1 MHRVLLPS
9 AVRIVARIV
18 MRIVTLW
25 LGGSLLPT
33 ALAQEPPRTVP
44 EQSNHQRTSRPED
57 TAAFLQAC
65 QRLPHGNRVHVEVA
79 GTSEQG
85 RDLLLV
91 QLRLP
96 DAAPTPLRALV
107 IGDIHAGEVEG
118 KEALQQLV
126 REVALG
132 LHTELLAQCA
142 LWLLPIYNPDG
153 DAAQGPHRPG
163 QNGPDLVGKRENG
176 AGLDL
181 NRDFLKVEAAST
193 RTLLRLVGEVDPHL
207 FVDLHTTNGSYHGY
221 QLTFAPSLSPNV
233 DPTIARLSRALLDDA
248 RTSMR
253 EDHGYETFD
262 YGNFETRDWDGG
274 RALESPRGQRGWYS
288 YDHRARY
295 LVNGFALRNR
305 IGVLSEAYSYCDFAT
320 RIAATH
326 AFVLSLWRRLVE
338 RRAEVLRTTAA
349 ADEALVQGA
358 PTTFGFQTRFAPPEM
373 LPVLVGEVEEIAAT
387 ATGPMRRARKGI
399 AVPETM
405 PVCRA
410 FAAHDRRV
418 LPYAWAIAEPS
429 DDVLRRLRAHGVTFA
444 LLEMPLPVRAQRFA
458 VQQKQKP
465 KRPFQGHHELRLV
478 GHWTHVDDVTLPV
491 GAVLVSSRQP
501 RARVAATLLEPESE
515 DSLSTWNFFE
525 AATGEHFP
533 VLRVVRLP

>member
-1 MHRVLLPS
+1 MRRTFAPFATFALACLLPS
-9 AVRIVARIV
+9 TTARSQD
-18 MRIVTLW
+18 
-25 LGGSLLPT
+25 G
-33 ALAQEPPRTVP
+33 PRTVP
-44 EQSNHQRTSRPED
+44 EQSGHQRTSSPED
-57 TAAFLQAC
+57 TAAFLRAC
-65 QRLPHGNRVHVEVA
+65 QQLRHGDRVHVEVA
-79 GTSEQG
+79 GKSEQG

-96 DAAPTPLRALV
+96 NAAPTPLRAFV

-132 LHTELLAQCA
+132 QHEDLLANCA

-181 NRDFLKVEAAST
+181 NRDFVKAEAAST
-193 RTLLRLVGEVDPHL
+193 RTLLRLLGDVDPHL

-221 QLTFAPSLSPNV
+221 HLTFAPSLSPNV
-233 DPTIARLSRALLDDA
+233 DPGIAGLSRALLDDA

-253 EDHGYETFD
+253 EDHGFETFD
-262 YGNFETRDWDGG
+262 YGNFETRDFDGG
-274 RALESPRGQRGWYS
+274 RAPESPRGQRGWYS

-295 LVNGFALRNR
+295 CVNGFALRNR

-326 AFVLSLWRRLVE
+326 AFVRCLWRRLVE
-338 RRAEVLRTTAA
+338 RRAEVLATTAA
-349 ADEALVQGA
+349 ADQALVQGA
-358 PTTFGFQTRFAPPEM
+358 PTTFGFDTRFGPPET
-373 LPVLVGEVEEIAAT
+373 LPVLVGEVDEIAAT
-387 ATGPMRRARKGI
+387 ANGPMRRAKKGDGR
-399 AVPETM
+399 AETM
-405 PVCRA
+405 PVCRT
-410 FAAHDRRV
+410 FVAHDRRV
-418 LPYAWAIAEPS
+418 LPYAWAIANPTPE
-429 DDVLRRLRAHGVTFA
+429 VQQRLSLHGVTFA
-444 LLEMPLPVRAQRFA
+444 TLDAPMRLRAQRFVVA
-458 VQQKQKP
+458 QKQKP

-478 GHWTHVDDVTLPV
+478 GHWTVVDDVELPA
-491 GAVLVSSRQP
+491 GGILVSARQP
-501 RARVAATLLEPESE
+501 LARLAATLLEPESE

-525 AATGEHFP
+525 AATDAHFP
-533 VLRVVRLP
+533 VLRVVALP